1 MSRIVLG
8 VAAGIAAY
16 KAASLVRIFRESG
29 HEVEVVPTPA
39 SLNFVGAATWEALS
53 GRPVHT
59 EVFADAAEVN
69 HVRIGREADL
79 VLVAPATADL
89 MARAAVGLA
98 DDLLTNVLL
107 TARCPVV
114 FAPAMHTEMWLHPAT
129 QHNVATLR
137 SRGAVVLDP
146 GVGRLTGADSGPG
159 RLPEPEDLAATALS
173 LVADPTLS
181 AALAARDLT
190 GHHVL
195 ISAGGTREALDP
207 VRFLGNSS
215 SGRMGVEL
223 ARAAVGR
230 GASVTLVAANLMVAP
245 PAGVDV
251 VEVISATALSEAMR
265 QAAPSADVI
274 VMAAAVADF
283 TPENPQH
290 TKIKKD
296 GDQPLSLE
304 LTQTP
309 DVLAELVASARPG
322 QVIIGFGA
330 ETAAGAEE
338 LIALG
343 TAKRARKGCQ
353 ILVANDVSAGAV
365 FGAATNQGYLIS
377 QDAPPVPFSG
387 SKLAVAHAILD
398 AAAAVEKRKD

>member
-8 VAAGIAAY
+8 VSAGIAAY
-16 KAASLVRIFRESG
+16 KAAALVRIFGESG

-39 SLNFVGAATWEALS
+39 SLNFVGVATWEALS

-59 EVFADAAEVN
+59 EVFANAAQVN

-89 MARAAVGLA
+89 MARAAAGSA

-146 GVGRLTGADSGPG
+146 GVGRLTGPDSGPG
-159 RLPEPEDLAATALS
+159 RLPEPEDLAATAMS
-173 LVADPTLS
+173 LVENPELGTV
-181 AALAARDLT
+181 LAARDLT
-190 GHHVL
+190 GRHVL
-195 ISAGGTREALDP
+195 VSAGGTREALDP

-215 SGRMGVEL
+215 SGRMGVAV

-230 GASVTLVAANLMVAP
+230 GASVTMVGANLSVAA

-251 VEVISATALSEAMR
+251 VSVTSAAELAVAMQ
-265 QAAPSADVI
+265 QAAPVADII

-296 GDQPLSLE
+296 GDRGLHVE

-309 DVLAELVASARPG
+309 DVLADLVASAHPG
-322 QVIIGFGA
+322 QVVVGFAA
-330 ETAAGAEE
+330 ETAHDPAE

-353 ILVANDVSAGAV
+353 VLVANNVSAGAV
-365 FGAATNQGYLIS
+365 FGATTNEGFILSQG
-377 QDAPPVPFSG
+377 APPQQFSG

-398 AAAAVEKRKD
+398 AAMASQERKD